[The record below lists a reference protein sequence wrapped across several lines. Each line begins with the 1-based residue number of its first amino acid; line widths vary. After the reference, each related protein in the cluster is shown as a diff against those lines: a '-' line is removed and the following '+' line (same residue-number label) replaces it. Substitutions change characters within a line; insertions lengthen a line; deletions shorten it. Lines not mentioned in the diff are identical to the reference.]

1 MVHKMSYSNNS
12 PNKVLTQWLS
22 SISKHLI
29 NKCIIILIETDMF
42 KSLFHSSYNN
52 DSLYGSIGTFNRS
65 LKKILEQQP
74 SINNIFTR
82 NVRENN
88 RRKTFVILTSSD
100 SINSDMS
107 SKSDMHLDPASRVS
121 DINDS
126 RIQFL
131 KTLAP
136 SQVPTKTTSTSSS
149 VDDIQPVIMPSP
161 TLIVTPTNITNPSI
175 LRTTNSTKYPLLSS
189 LGIETNFETD
199 DNERKITNL
208 LAELI
213 SLHKNAKKELN
224 FSHHGNCKPGVLIQV
239 PNAST
244 YNSYNRNERRNNWL
258 ATAMNFIAKHSKNN
272 STVEEVT
279 SWLIRDVHKKYPST
293 FLNVATDLGL
303 HVVQTM
309 SHIEAAAMWTEAN
322 VPIRVARIILS
333 HLNKKFKNKVQVPF
347 SQIQILGN
355 ITHKLKPTFGS
366 FLYSKK
372 NNSSEKVKEKIEFWK
387 YSITDLLELDFERLL
402 LIETPPNI
410 GFGYNSKVFGN
421 KKGVMIVIGSDHGGG
436 KSRFLLRTN
445 YLDSNSRRNI
455 NKVDYGTR
463 TIQFAEVKCKK
474 DVHEVH
480 AQISPSINMAIKKLE
495 ISMMVSVRFGKKN

>member
-1 MVHKMSYSNNS
+1 
-12 PNKVLTQWLS
+12 
-22 SISKHLI
+22 
-29 NKCIIILIETDMF
+29 
-42 KSLFHSSYNN
+42 
-52 DSLYGSIGTFNRS
+52 
-65 LKKILEQQP
+65 
-74 SINNIFTR
+74 
-82 NVRENN
+82 
-88 RRKTFVILTSSD
+88 
-100 SINSDMS
+100 
-107 SKSDMHLDPASRVS
+107 
-121 DINDS
+121 
-126 RIQFL
+126 
-131 KTLAP
+131 
-136 SQVPTKTTSTSSS
+136 
-149 VDDIQPVIMPSP
+149 
-161 TLIVTPTNITNPSI
+161 
-175 LRTTNSTKYPLLSS
+175 
-189 LGIETNFETD
+189 
-199 DNERKITNL
+199 
-208 LAELI
+208 
-213 SLHKNAKKELN
+213 
-224 FSHHGNCKPGVLIQV
+224 
-239 PNAST
+239 
-244 YNSYNRNERRNNWL
+244 
-258 ATAMNFIAKHSKNN
+258 MNFIAKHSKNN

-372 NNSSEKVKEKIEFWK
+372 NNSSEKVKEKIEYWK

-402 LIETPPNI
+402 LIETPPDI

-480 AQISPSINMAIKKLE
+480 AKISPSINMAIKKLE